1 MKPNRF
7 LSNALRGRQDPLM
20 AIVAI
25 MLTWIAFLI
34 LGGMVMLVPVG
45 FLMVTNPSQAEAYL
59 ADPMNF
65 KLLEMDMIVVF
76 ALIMCQFIVGLGGIW
91 IGERFLLRKM
101 RFSMVATGYPRF
113 RFKRMLAGLG
123 VWMGLMVIYQLIGI
137 AFNPGSV
144 KMTTDVGRFLVFLP
158 VAMALVPLQCAF
170 EEIAIR
176 GQLMQILSRLTPQMP
191 ILPLVVTSIV
201 FATLHLTNKEV
212 TEYGIGL
219 MMAHYFT
226 FALVLGAFA
235 LIDEG
240 LELSIGIHIGN
251 NLFSLCLVSYPGS
264 SLETPA
270 LLEQQVMTATL
281 DFVVLLAFVVLM
293 YFIFFGKR
301 QGALKA
307 LFENVSTG
315 PAVPGEEFN
324 QTSPEEGNPF

>member
-1 MKPNRF
+1 
-7 LSNALRGRQDPLM
+7 M

-34 LGGMVMLVPVG
+34 LGGMVMLIPVG
-45 FLMVTNPSQAEAYL
+45 FLMATNPSQAEAYL

-76 ALIMCQFIVGLGGIW
+76 ALIMCQFIVGLAGIW
-91 IGERFLLRKM
+91 IGEKFVLKKLRA
-101 RFSMVATGYPRF
+101 SMVATGYPRF
-113 RFKRMLAGLG
+113 RFKRMLAGMG
-123 VWMGLMVIYQLIGI
+123 VWMGLMVVYQLVSL
-137 AFNPGSV
+137 AFNPDSV
-144 KMTTDVGRFLVFLP
+144 TMTKDVGRFLTFLP
-158 VAMALVPLQCAF
+158 VALALVPLQCAF

-176 GQLMQILSRLTPQMP
+176 GQLLQILSRISPKHP
-191 ILPLVVTSIV
+191 FLPLIATSMV
-201 FATLHLTNKEV
+201 FATLHLMNKEI

-226 FALVLGAFA
+226 FGLVLGAFA

-240 LELSIGIHIGN
+240 LELSIGIHAGN

-270 LLEQQVMTATL
+270 LMQQQVMTAAL

-301 QGALKA
+301 QGAIRA
-307 LFENVSTG
+307 VFQNVSTG
-315 PAVPGEEFN
+315 PAVPGEDERGL
-324 QTSPEEGNPF
+324 QWPEEQ